1 MSADEVL
8 MWEFISG
15 LGDVCG
21 PGGVGCPGVC
31 LPADP
36 GVRRPA
42 EPGVSGPWLDPS
54 VLGVIGLSAAGMAA
68 LLPLGLLIGL
78 APGTPA

>member
-1 MSADEVL
+1 MSDVGIHIWA
-8 MWEFISG
+8 FISG

-36 GVRRPA
+36 GVRPA